1 MLTLAGHT
9 TCNAPRAV
17 PLALTCLPLHFD
29 ASSTMPQ
36 SDAAMKQ
43 LLLSAPDP
51 NALAVKFAELKA
63 HKVKDLDKVVV
74 LLAKLLTG
82 ACSLRRQWVC
92 HSRAAALR
100 RAPHVGHS
108 ASLACL
114 VAWGTRV

>member
-1 MLTLAGHT
+1 
-9 TCNAPRAV
+9 
-17 PLALTCLPLHFD
+17 
-29 ASSTMPQ
+29 MPQ

-82 ACSLRRQWVC
+82 ACSLRRQWYATAERQHCVV
-92 HSRAAALR
+92 HPMLATVPRLRA
-100 RAPHVGHS
+100 
-108 ASLACL
+108 
-114 VAWGTRV
+114 